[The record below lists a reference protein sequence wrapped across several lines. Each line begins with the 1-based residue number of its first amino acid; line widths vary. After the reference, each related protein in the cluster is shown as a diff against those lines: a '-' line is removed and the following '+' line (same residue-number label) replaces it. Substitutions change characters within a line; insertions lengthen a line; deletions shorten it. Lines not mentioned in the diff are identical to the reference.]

1 MADIARAGGTAFAV
15 VKRACPHLPEWA
27 QPLNAGATKIGR
39 KVTQEVILRVL
50 LVPILIFAAIGAAAC
65 SSQQLYASGQAQQR
79 NECDKIV
86 DFQDRQKCMAKANT
100 SYETYQ
106 RQAEEAKHPK

>member
-1 MADIARAGGTAFAV
+1 V
-15 VKRACPHLPEWA
+15 
-27 QPLNAGATKIGR
+27 ATIGR
-39 KVTQEVILRVL
+39 KITWEFILRVL
-50 LVPILIFAAIGAAAC
+50 LVPVLVFAAIAATAC

-86 DFQDRQKCMAKANT
+86 DFQERQKCMARANT

-106 RQAEEAKHPK
+106 RQTEEAKHPKSGSAMPLGRDFLLSRGAGTASVR

>member
-1 MADIARAGGTAFAV
+1 M
-15 VKRACPHLPEWA
+15 
-27 QPLNAGATKIGR
+27 IGR
-39 KVTQEVILRVL
+39 RVTREFILRVP
-50 LVPILIFAAIGAAAC
+50 LVPLLMFAAITAAAC

-86 DFQDRQKCMAKANT
+86 DFQDRQKCMARANT

-106 RQAEEAKHPK
+106 RQTEEVKRPSK